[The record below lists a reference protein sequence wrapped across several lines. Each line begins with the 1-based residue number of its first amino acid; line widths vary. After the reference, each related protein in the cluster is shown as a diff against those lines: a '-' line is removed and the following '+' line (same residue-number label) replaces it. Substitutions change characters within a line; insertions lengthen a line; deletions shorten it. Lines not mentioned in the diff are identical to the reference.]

1 MSSIENFDIQKH
13 NDGTKKYIKNLDKS
27 LSSFNYYIKEMREN
41 WNNLS
46 EDDKD
51 KYMLKSKADNQRL
64 AAEKQLIL
72 DKSKEEIKKLKIFL
86 SYSGDR
92 VPCVGLDNGF
102 SSYTIVGP
110 IDNIELFTEQEKQK
124 IIAKG
129 VPEKYIGK
137 YKSVGGRKFNWRA
150 ARKWNVTVYGGS
162 QNGRS
167 FWGGLRE
174 NYQGK
179 AGKFTTY
186 NNYKGETWTE
196 NY

>member
-1 MSSIENFDIQKH
+1 MKSSEISV
-13 NDGTKKYIKNLDKS
+13 KS
-27 LSSFNYYIKEMREN
+27 LNTYSSFNYYIKEMREN

-46 EDDKD
+46 EDNKD
-51 KYMLKSKADNQRL
+51 KYILQAKADNQRY
-64 AAEKQLIL
+64 AGEKQAIL

-102 SSYTIVGP
+102 TSYTVRGP
-110 IDNIELFTEQEKQK
+110 MDTVELFTEEEKQK
-124 IIAKG
+124 LIEKG
-129 VPEKYIGK
+129 VPEQYIGK
-137 YKSVGGRKFNWRA
+137 YKSINGIKFNWRA
-150 ARKWNVTVYGGS
+150 ARKWNVKVYGGS
-162 QNGRS
+162 QNSRAS
-167 FWGGLRE
+167 WGGLRE
-174 NYQGK
+174 NYEGK